1 MDKPNLK
8 NILHWTACA
17 ALPLAVTFASVP
29 AWAQEPSGTQPT
41 ETGDQTTTTD
51 AEKNAIP
58 ENEAPNDGDLPVPKS
73 DDDPKPEVA
82 GPAVPPGGIVK
93 QAGVGGVTGYGRS
106 GVLELGGSAGF
117 RVATD
122 LTQVNVSPSI
132 GWFLADN
139 FQLSAI
145 LDLAYVSTGDEDV
158 TTVSALV
165 EPSYHL
171 PFSRS
176 VFGFF
181 GFGLGIAYIDQADL
195 GAGFAL
201 APRLG
206 VNMLVGRS
214 GVLTPFVS
222 WQYTTHDTA
231 EMTNTTL
238 VAVSSAFRFNV
249 GYTVMW

>member
-1 MDKPNLK
+1 MDTLK
-8 NILHWTACA
+8 LNKVFQWTACA
-17 ALPLAVTFASVP
+17 ALPLAMTLASAP
-29 AWAQEPSGTQPT
+29 ARAQEPSGD
-41 ETGDQTTTTD
+41 EATTTD

-58 ENEAPNDGDLPVPKS
+58 DNEAPNDGDLPQPKS

-106 GVLELGGSAGF
+106 GVLELGGAAGF
-117 RVATD
+117 RVGTD
-122 LTQVNVSPSI
+122 LTQVNVAPSF
-132 GWFLADN
+132 GWFVADN
-139 FQLSAI
+139 LQLSAI
-145 LDLAYVSTGDEDV
+145 LDIGYVSTSEEDA

-171 PFSRS
+171 PFNRS

-181 GFGLGIAYIDQADL
+181 GFGMGVAYTDQADL

-206 VNMLVGRS
+206 MNVLVGRS
-214 GVLTPFVS
+214 GILTPFMS

-231 EMTNTTL
+231 ATQNTTL